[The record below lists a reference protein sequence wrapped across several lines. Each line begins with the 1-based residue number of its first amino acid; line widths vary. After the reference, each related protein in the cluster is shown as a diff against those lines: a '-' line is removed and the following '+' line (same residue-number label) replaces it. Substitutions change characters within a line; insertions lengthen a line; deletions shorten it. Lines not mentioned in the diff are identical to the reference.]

1 MKTHQWRHA
10 VASILINLEGANVE
24 DIAAVMN
31 ITVAVLLKR
40 YAFIR
45 KSLRLARGMRNLDR
59 LRADLN
65 EKIMSSRAH
74 ILKNR
79 REQK

>member
-1 MKTHQWRHA
+1 
-10 VASILINLEGANVE
+10 
-24 DIAAVMN
+24 MN

-74 ILKNR
+74 ALKNR